1 MRSTGGLWGAVCEPL
16 KLTVSAD
23 TWNQLMEDIGT
34 TIDLVFA
41 DLLEA
46 GKLDECL
53 ARHGWMRISPEEATT
68 EEVQENVK
76 FDIPFIPAVVAQD
89 EAFAKSLSP

>member
-1 MRSTGGLWGAVCEPL
+1 MEDHAIHGGLWVAVCEPL

-34 TIDLVFA
+34 TMDLVFA

-46 GKLDECL
+46 GELDEFL
-53 ARHGWMRISPEEATT
+53 ARHG
-68 EEVQENVK
+68 
-76 FDIPFIPAVVAQD
+76 
-89 EAFAKSLSP
+89 